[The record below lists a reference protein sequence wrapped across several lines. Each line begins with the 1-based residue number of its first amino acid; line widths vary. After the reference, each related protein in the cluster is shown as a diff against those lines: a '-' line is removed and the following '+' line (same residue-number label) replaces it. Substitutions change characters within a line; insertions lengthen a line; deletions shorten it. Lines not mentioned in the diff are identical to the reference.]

1 MKTLLTFADLY
12 KFFEEQ
18 NKDCV
23 FSAKD
28 TDKQFVIGEY
38 GLMKFEEDKIGE
50 NLPVHLQACHTG
62 TNDNRCRVSNET
74 MTNALS
80 SLINKPILGYI
91 YQDDDGELQ
100 FHAHDNG
107 EQIVGFLPESCNPKI
122 VYDEEKKKEYVEV
135 DGIIVENYTA
145 AADIL
150 RREQQCKV
158 SVEMAVL
165 EMKYDA
171 KEKILD
177 ILDFIFTGVTILGRN
192 EDGTEV
198 REGMAG
204 SNITIKNAEVSF
216 SEQQAKLEELSRQVE
231 ELKQSLAIN
240 NSEKGGK
247 EGLMKFE
254 ELLAKYNKTAEDIT
268 FETEGLSDEELEE
281 AFAKAFA
288 EEEPA
293 AEDET
298 KEGEPTA
305 EAEAE
310 PQADPEPVEP
320 ETPAEPEAEKEEP
333 VGKKEPEEGEGTEP
347 SASEDAVVTASLK
360 VGEKEFSLN
369 LEEKYAAISNL
380 VNLTYGEDD
389 WYSVDFYD
397 EEGYVIMQSWC
408 TGDAYKQSVE
418 RTGDSY
424 ALVGERVA
432 VMSVWVTA
440 DEKAELESMRSS
452 YNDIQT
458 RLQRYE
464 DEPEK
469 MNVLNDDAY
478 TDVRNTEEFAK
489 LMETEAHFELTVDE
503 VKAQADSILL
513 NAAKNHSLKFAEQN
527 VQTTR
532 KPLPTNVKKN
542 AGRYGNM
549 FSK

>member
-62 TNDNRCRVSNET
+62 TNDNKCRVSNET

-150 RREQQCKV
+150 RREQECAV
-158 SVEMAVL
+158 SVEMAVT

-192 EDGTEV
+192 EDGTKV

-281 AFAKAFA
+281 TFAKAFA
-288 EEEPA
+288 EEEP
-293 AEDET
+293 
-298 KEGEPTA
+298 TA
-305 EAEAE
+305 ER
-310 PQADPEPVEP
+310 
-320 ETPAEPEAEKEEP
+320 
-333 VGKKEPEEGEGTEP
+333 G
-347 SASEDAVVTASLK
+347 S
-360 VGEKEFSLN
+360 
-369 LEEKYAAISNL
+369 
-380 VNLTYGEDD
+380 
-389 WYSVDFYD
+389 
-397 EEGYVIMQSWC
+397 
-408 TGDAYKQSVE
+408 
-418 RTGDSY
+418 
-424 ALVGERVA
+424 
-432 VMSVWVTA
+432 
-440 DEKAELESMRSS
+440 
-452 YNDIQT
+452 T
-458 RLQRYE
+458 RC
-464 DEPEK
+464 
-469 MNVLNDDAY
+469 
-478 TDVRNTEEFAK
+478 
-489 LMETEAHFELTVDE
+489 
-503 VKAQADSILL
+503 
-513 NAAKNHSLKFAEQN
+513 
-527 VQTTR
+527 
-532 KPLPTNVKKN
+532 
-542 AGRYGNM
+542 
-549 FSK
+549 